1 MAPRRKAGDGP
12 QQPELFGGVVRRALE
27 MPAPKRRRAE
37 SGAAEPEAAATA
49 PAERWK
55 MPAQEGSTV
64 AEVRLRWPRRL
75 TPTQVARVEAEIGAL
90 PRLLEKLGFGP
101 VVVERSFV
109 RRRRAGDDPES

>member
-1 MAPRRKAGDGP
+1 MAPRRKAGEGP
-12 QQPELFGGVVRRALE
+12 QQPELFGGVARRALE
-27 MPAPKRRRAE
+27 MPAPRRR
-37 SGAAEPEAAATA
+37 AAEPEAAA
-49 PAERWK
+49 PVERWK
-55 MPAQEGSTV
+55 MPAQEGNTV

-109 RRRRAGDDPES
+109 RRRRAGEDPES

>member
-1 MAPRRKAGDGP
+1 MAPRRKAGEGP

-27 MPAPKRRRAE
+27 MPAPRRRAAE
-37 SGAAEPEAAATA
+37 PRPPEPEAAE
-49 PAERWK
+49 PVDRWK